1 MRIYHLAAGTHYMIF
16 FFFLVAERE
25 REREEGMEEKR
36 KKKKNGRQ
44 VIFKTMLI
52 ILNNYS
58 MNATLNTAWHW
69 MKQYRTFGGG
79 GGGDKLFWPSLTS
92 IDDDSAFHFLL
103 VANEIPKCFRSWW
116 RREDRQRLLERLSCF
131 GCFSFLCCCSC
142 CCCCG
147 CCFVQYEE

>member
-1 MRIYHLAAGTHYMIF
+1 MEHAHIPFGSWHSLHDF
-16 FFFLVAERE
+16 FFFLVAERERERERARERE

-79 GGGDKLFWPSLTS
+79 GGG
-92 IDDDSAFHFLL
+92 
-103 VANEIPKCFRSWW
+103 
-116 RREDRQRLLERLSCF
+116 
-131 GCFSFLCCCSC
+131 G
-142 CCCCG
+142 
-147 CCFVQYEE
+147 